1 MKIRFGTDGWRGVI
15 SRDFT
20 FDNVRRVT
28 TAIAAYLESEGA
40 ATRGLAVGHDRRF
53 LSDRYAAEAVGVL
66 TARGIP
72 VRWSADYLPTPAIS
86 WAVKHQQLAGGIMI
100 TASHNPAEWNG
111 VKFKEPFGGSS
122 RGAVNEKIEGILHGA
137 TPPGE
142 EIECLAVEEARRQ
155 GLVDE
160 LEVWESYREGVK
172 RLVDFDVIRAARLTV
187 ALDPMHGCAT
197 PWLRRLLEEA
207 GCRVVEI
214 HSEWNPGFGGFA
226 PEPIAAHLG
235 ELMALVARDGC
246 ALGLATDGD
255 ADRIGAVDERGRYFS
270 PQRIFAVLLRY
281 LREVKG
287 LGGGVAK
294 AVSATSVID
303 LLADRHRFDVVL
315 TPIGFKNIGEVMLER
330 EMLMGGE
337 ESGGIGISF
346 HLPDRDALVNAL
358 LLAEIVGRTG
368 KGLRAYLQEIFDEVG
383 YFTYDRLDLRLDST
397 GIEGVRSR
405 IEGIEPSDRL
415 AGRPVAQ
422 VVKLDGTKFLRD
434 DSSWLLIRP
443 SGTEPVLRVYAEAR
457 SRDEVAA
464 LLEEGRRLAGL

>member
-1 MKIRFGTDGWRGVI
+1 
-15 SRDFT
+15 
-20 FDNVRRVT
+20 
-28 TAIAAYLESEGA
+28 
-40 ATRGLAVGHDRRF
+40 
-53 LSDRYAAEAVGVL
+53 
-66 TARGIP
+66 
-72 VRWSADYLPTPAIS
+72 
-86 WAVKHQQLAGGIMI
+86 
-100 TASHNPAEWNG
+100 
-111 VKFKEPFGGSS
+111 
-122 RGAVNEKIEGILHGA
+122 
-137 TPPGE
+137 
-142 EIECLAVEEARRQ
+142 
-155 GLVDE
+155 
-160 LEVWESYREGVK
+160 
-172 RLVDFDVIRAARLTV
+172 
-187 ALDPMHGCAT
+187 
-197 PWLRRLLEEA
+197 
-207 GCRVVEI
+207 
-214 HSEWNPGFGGFA
+214 
-226 PEPIAAHLG
+226 
-235 ELMALVARDGC
+235 
-246 ALGLATDGD
+246 
-255 ADRIGAVDERGRYFS
+255 
-270 PQRIFAVLLRY
+270 
-281 LREVKG
+281 
-287 LGGGVAK
+287 
-294 AVSATSVID
+294 VID